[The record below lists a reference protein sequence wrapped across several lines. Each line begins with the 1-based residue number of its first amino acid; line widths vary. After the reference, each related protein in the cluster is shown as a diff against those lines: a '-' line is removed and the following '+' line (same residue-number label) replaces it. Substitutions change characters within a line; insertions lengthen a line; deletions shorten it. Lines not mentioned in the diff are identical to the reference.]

1 MALDYSY
8 FLSGRG
14 PRDIPEAVED
24 SGACEGTG
32 RLGPPIPADDPAATV
47 TEPGATVTAREPGG
61 QDEDATVTPRP
72 DDGEPSPVEEG
83 DGAPAGEEAALA
95 ARERIAAERAEY
107 GRLKG
112 CRHEAALRMRRLTR
126 DVLAAERGSR
136 HGNEV
141 FSRLQLA
148 QAEHETASDAAA
160 AYLRAHPD
168 AVPVYA
174 AARRFHDL
182 GIATVPP
189 KDDGSKSPIGEWKT
203 YMECLP
209 RDEELLTWHQ
219 AGTSGLGIVCGR
231 TDRADA
237 CGLEMFEPEGRAVR
251 EGIWDEF
258 LGRIAETGLT
268 ECWERI
274 AAGYHEKTP
283 GGGNHYYWLCADY
296 SGNLKLAKRLA
307 TEEELAEN
315 PQDKYRTLLETRGQG
330 GYSVAAPT
338 PGSFHE
344 SGRPWTVAAGSPETV
359 AVITPEEREEILR
372 CARLCDKVPKLH
384 EHPERAKH
392 ETIGGPDRSPAGIP
406 LRTRPGDVYNQRGPD
421 WGKILEPHGWQ
432 QHGVEDDGTVHWTR
446 PGKAEGTS
454 ATTGHPAHE
463 GDKFHCFTSST
474 VFEPDTSYS
483 KFAVYTILEHD
494 GDWSA
499 AAAQLARDGYVSD
512 EAVCVVPPTA
522 AEGTWAPP
530 RDIPGAPGQ
539 GAGGRIQL
547 TNGEE
552 IVLRLRWAIET
563 GRLSDRVFL
572 SSGQLVALN
581 CIPGTR

>member
-1 MALDYSY
+1 MPYFQHRASLRRPIGSDGARAATRILTMLEPTAGDVAQLDRILAAAHDGEPAPPGAFVEPVAEHGGRPVLMALDYSY

-32 RLGPPIPADDPAATV
+32 RLGPPIPVDDPAATV
-47 TEPGATVTAREPGG
+47 TEPGATVTDREPGG

-126 DVLAAERGSR
+126 DVLAAEQGSR

-258 LGRIAETGLT
+258 LGRIAET
-268 ECWERI
+268 
-274 AAGYHEKTP
+274 ASP
-283 GGGNHYYWLCADY
+283 
-296 SGNLKLAKRLA
+296 S
-307 TEEELAEN
+307 
-315 PQDKYRTLLETRGQG
+315 
-330 GYSVAAPT
+330 
-338 PGSFHE
+338 
-344 SGRPWTVAAGSPETV
+344 AGSALPPDTTRKRP
-359 AVITPEEREEILR
+359 AAATTTTG
-372 CARLCDKVPKLH
+372 CARTT
-384 EHPERAKH
+384 RA
-392 ETIGGPDRSPAGIP
+392 
-406 LRTRPGDVYNQRGPD
+406 
-421 WGKILEPHGWQ
+421 
-432 QHGVEDDGTVHWTR
+432 
-446 PGKAEGTS
+446 
-454 ATTGHPAHE
+454 
-463 GDKFHCFTSST
+463 TSS
-474 VFEPDTSYS
+474 
-483 KFAVYTILEHD
+483 
-494 GDWSA
+494 W
-499 AAAQLARDGYVSD
+499 R
-512 EAVCVVPPTA
+512 
-522 AEGTWAPP
+522 
-530 RDIPGAPGQ
+530 
-539 GAGGRIQL
+539 
-547 TNGEE
+547 
-552 IVLRLRWAIET
+552 
-563 GRLSDRVFL
+563 
-572 SSGQLVALN
+572 SG
-581 CIPGTR
+581 